1 LKLLSILAQT
11 TNTAATTHPVEVPWY
26 ASQWIPLVLL
36 GVIFYVFIFR
46 AKKTQDKK
54 RTSMLELLKPGD
66 RVQTIGGILGTVIKA
81 SDSEVTLK
89 VDETSNTKLRFARSA
104 IHRVLGEEVETK

>member
-1 LKLLSILAQT
+1 MALLFLCGGIRNKIIYKFFVLKKCSKNICRILF
-11 TNTAATTHPVEVPWY
+11 
-26 ASQWIPLVLL
+26 
-36 GVIFYVFIFR
+36 FYFFIFR

-54 RTSMLELLKPGD
+54 RTSMLDQLKPGD

-104 IHRVLGEEVETK
+104 IHRVLGDEVEAKEK

>member
-1 LKLLSILAQT
+1 MISILAQT
-11 TNTAATTHPVEVPWY
+11 TQTATTKPVDVPWY
-26 ASQWIPLVLL
+26 ANNLIPLILI
-36 GVIFYVFIFR
+36 GIIFYFFIFR

-54 RTSMLELLKPGD
+54 RTTMLSQLKAGD

-89 VDETSNTKLRFARSA
+89 VDETSNTKLRFSRSA
-104 IHRVLGEEVETK
+104 IHRVLTEEPETK